1 MIETLTIKTY
11 NFIKV
16 KILKRIAELLLINL
30 LVGKNSLKIEK

>member
-16 KILKRIAELLLINL
+16 KILERIAELLLINL